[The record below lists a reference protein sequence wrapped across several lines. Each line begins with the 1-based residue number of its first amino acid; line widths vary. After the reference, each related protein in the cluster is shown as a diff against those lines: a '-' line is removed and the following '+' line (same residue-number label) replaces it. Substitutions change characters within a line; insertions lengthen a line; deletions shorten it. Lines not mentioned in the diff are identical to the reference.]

1 MGAKSFS
8 AFRGVRMAI
17 LIRLAITALAGLFT
31 YVTKKVPWLSI
42 VGVITT
48 VLSAILTVIQIY
60 KEAKA
65 LGWIS

>member
-1 MGAKSFS
+1 
-8 AFRGVRMAI
+8 MAI